1 MSMPNRTKNIK
12 LGMEERAAKNR
23 VKIKVSV
30 NIKITVMSSL
40 LFLMVAAKTE
50 KLKLNTRME
59 MSQIKIN
66 FPKSVN
72 FFMV

>member
-1 MSMPNRTKNIK
+1 MPNRTKNIK